1 MMIVSKQ
8 NLKELV
14 KLTLLNILSV
24 KGVLYTHYKNKQK
37 QRGKSNENIRKP

>member
-1 MMIVSKQ
+1 MIVSKQ

-37 QRGKSNENIRKP
+37 QRGKNEKRKNILV

>member
-24 KGVLYTHYKNKQK
+24 KGVLYTHYKNKQMK
-37 QRGKSNENIRKP
+37 GKNNATRYNRE